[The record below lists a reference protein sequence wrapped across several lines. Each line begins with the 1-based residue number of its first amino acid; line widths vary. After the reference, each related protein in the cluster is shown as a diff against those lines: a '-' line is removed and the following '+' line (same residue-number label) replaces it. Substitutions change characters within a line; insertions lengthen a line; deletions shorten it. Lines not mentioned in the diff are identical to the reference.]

1 MNVALQIYI
10 PTNDTFRCHQHVS
23 FLEPKRA
30 ARDLGTKV
38 SRRINRELRLVGIV
52 SALAVALTSC
62 VSADELRRE
71 DEATCVGYGFHPD
84 TDAFATC
91 LQRESLARR
100 ALTSYPPPPY
110 FGYWGYWGGWWGR
123 SGFDRRLLSPVGI
136 TRPILDP

>member
-38 SRRINRELRLVGIV
+38 SRMINRELRLVGIV

-71 DEATCVGYGFHPD
+71 DEATCVGYGFHPN

-100 ALTSYPPPPY
+100 YAIPPASPP
-110 FGYWGYWGGWWGR
+110 YWGYWGRWWG
-123 SGFDRRLLSPVGI
+123 PYW
-136 TRPILDP
+136 P

>member
-1 MNVALQIYI
+1 MA
-10 PTNDTFRCHQHVS
+10 
-23 FLEPKRA
+23 KRNSVFA
-30 ARDLGTKV
+30 WA
-38 SRRINRELRLVGIV
+38 IC
-52 SALAVALTSC
+52 ALTLSSC
-62 VSADELRRE
+62 VSPEELRRE
-71 DEATCVGYGFHPD
+71 DEATCVGCGFHPD

-136 TRPILDP
+136 TRPILDPPYRTFGRK